1 MNRDCCEKL
10 SEDSMSDTQV
20 AAYLQ
25 VHPDF
30 FVHHAWLLE
39 HLKIPHDCAPAV
51 SLIEY
56 QVSLLRQT
64 NRTLCDQID
73 SLVRIA
79 RTNDAL
85 LRNMHELT
93 LVLLQSDGLAEMVTA
108 VEECLRERFQLEW
121 VALRLFHE
129 VKEDVRSDLYVPPGC
144 LAVVKEIF
152 ENGEPYIGVPTA
164 PQLDCL
170 FASDTTVRS
179 CALVPLH
186 RQSVQGM
193 LAIGSRDR
201 QRFWPGLGKVYLA
214 RLGEVI
220 EARLETLLT
229 RDIH

>member
-10 SEDSMSDTQV
+10 SEESIDDSQV

-25 VHPDF
+25 AQPDF
-30 FVHHAWLLE
+30 FVRHAWLLE
-39 HLKIPHDCAPAV
+39 DLKIPHDCAPAV

-73 SLVRIA
+73 TLVRIA

-93 LVLLQSDGLAEMVTA
+93 LVLLQSGDLSETVTG

-129 VKEDVRSDLYVPPGC
+129 GKENIRSDLYLSPAC
-144 LAVVKEIF
+144 LAAVQTVF
-152 ENGEPYIGVPTA
+152 DSGEPYVGTPA
-164 PQLDCL
+164 PSQLDCF
-170 FASDTTVRS
+170 FASDETVRS
-179 CALVPLH
+179 CALVPLR
-186 RQSVQGM
+186 RQEVRGM
-193 LAIGSRDR
+193 LAIGSGDR

-214 RLGEVI
+214 WLGEVI
-220 EARLETLLT
+220 EAKLATLLA
-229 RDIH
+229 RRG